1 MDSQP
6 LLIFDLDGACFGL
19 DAMRVRESVWLPELT
34 PVEEAPPWIVGI
46 FSLRGRIVPV
56 ADLHLRFGHPAR
68 RYTPSDQV
76 VVLETDHL
84 LMGLIVSEVRA
95 IIELPCDAIQP
106 PPQFDSAPPG
116 PAHLITGEARIG
128 DDLVALLDIS
138 RLTHLP
144 QAPLPNP
151 PPRAEE
157 GVKTPSLARR
167 TGDGV
172 EAPSLA
178 RRTEEGVE
186 APSLARRTGDGVETP
201 SLTRR
206 TGDGVE
212 APSLA
217 RRTGDGVEAPSLAR
231 SAGEGWGGGNG
242 AEHLVPTCHF
252 CPEATPEIRA
262 LFHTR
267 AMALQEATGEA
278 EGTRLGLAVME
289 LGGEYFGVELAAV
302 QEFCDI
308 AQLSPIPC
316 CPPHILGAM
325 SLRGDLL
332 TLIDP
337 RAALNLPPAARGGKA
352 VVARVSTS
360 LSTGLGEQAM
370 GIAVDAVHD
379 VVYLRGEELQAPPAL
394 RLRCGA
400 EITGTAPYAG
410 RMMTVLDLPALLARE
425 EWIVNENV

>member
-1 MDSQP
+1 MDFQS
-6 LLIFDLDGACFGL
+6 LLIFDLDGARFGL
-19 DAMRVRESVWLPELT
+19 DAMRVRECVWLPELT

-68 RYTPSDQV
+68 RYTADDQV
-76 VVLETDHL
+76 VVLEADHL
-84 LMGLIVSEVRA
+84 LMGLIVSEVCA
-95 IIELPCDAIQP
+95 VIELSGDAIQP
-106 PPQFDSAPPG
+106 PPQFDAAPPG
-116 PAHLITGEARIG
+116 PANLITGEARVG

-144 QAPLPNP
+144 QAPLPSP
-151 PPRAEE
+151 PPQAEE
-157 GVKTPSLARR
+157 GVKIPSLAH
-167 TGDGV
+167 
-172 EAPSLA
+172 S
-178 RRTEEGVE
+178 
-186 APSLARRTGDGVETP
+186 TGDGVET
-201 SLTRR
+201 
-206 TGDGVE
+206 
-212 APSLA
+212 PSLA

-242 AEHLVPTCHF
+242 AEHPVPTGLF
-252 CPEATPEIRA
+252 CPEATPEMRA
-262 LFHTR
+262 LFHAR
-267 AMALQEATGEA
+267 AMALQEATGEE

-325 SLRGDLL
+325 SLRGDLF

-352 VVARVSTS
+352 VVAR
-360 LSTGLGEQAM
+360 LGEQAM

-394 RLRCGA
+394 RERCGA

>member
-1 MDSQP
+1 MDFQS
-6 LLIFDLDGACFGL
+6 LLIFDLDGARFGL
-19 DAMRVRESVWLPELT
+19 DAMRVRECVWLPELT

-68 RYTPSDQV
+68 RYIASDQV
-76 VVLETDHL
+76 VVLEAGHL

-95 IIELPCDAIQP
+95 VIELPCDAIQP
-106 PPQFDSAPPG
+106 PPQFDATPPG
-116 PAHLITGEARIG
+116 PAHLITGEARVG
-128 DDLVALLDIS
+128 NDLVALLDIS

-144 QAPLPNP
+144 
-151 PPRAEE
+151 EE
-157 GVKTPSLARR
+157 LALTETTERPTP
-167 TGDGV
+167 
-172 EAPSLA
+172 
-178 RRTEEGVE
+178 
-186 APSLARRTGDGVETP
+186 
-201 SLTRR
+201 
-206 TGDGVE
+206 
-212 APSLA
+212 
-217 RRTGDGVEAPSLAR
+217 
-231 SAGEGWGGGNG
+231 AG
-242 AEHLVPTCHF
+242 HF
-252 CPEATPEIRA
+252 CPEAKAEMRA
-262 LFHTR
+262 LFHDR
-267 AMALQEATGEA
+267 AMALQEVTGEE
-278 EGTRLGLAVME
+278 EGTRMGLAVIE

-352 VVARVSTS
+352 VVAR
-360 LSTGLGEQAM
+360 LGEQAM

-379 VVYLRGEELQAPPAL
+379 VVYLRGEELQAPPPAL
-394 RLRCGA
+394 RERCGA

-410 RMMTVLDLPALLARE
+410 RMMIVLDLAALLARE